1 MSAQPRYL
9 LQDGT
14 LGLRAP
20 EPSDT
25 EPYLAFR
32 NDLGATG
39 DLIGYIRGVPR
50 HKVAEWIATIDNRGG
65 ITLTAVSLSDGKPIG
80 YVNVSDL
87 ETVSGTC
94 RIGLAVFAA
103 ADRGKGYGKRI
114 LALTLGYLKEWL
126 NIRKVGLTVLAD
138 NKAAIALYEKCG
150 FITEGTLKDEYYLD
164 GQYRTALIMA
174 RFLR

>member
-1 MSAQPRYL
+1 VSKQSQYL

-20 EPSDT
+20 EPGDT
-25 EPYLAFR
+25 EAYLAFR
-32 NDLGATG
+32 NDLGAVG
-39 DLIGYIRGVPR
+39 DLIGYVRGVPR
-50 HKVAEWIATIDNRGG
+50 HKVAEWIATIDNRAG
-65 ITLTAVSLSDGKPIG
+65 ITLTAVLLSEGRPVG
-80 YVNVSDL
+80 YVNVGDF

-94 RIGLAVFAA
+94 RIGLAVFSA

-114 LALTLGYLKEWL
+114 LDLTLGYLKEWL
-126 NIRKVGLTVLAD
+126 NIRKVSLIVLAG
-138 NKAAIALYEKCG
+138 NKAAVALYEKCG
-150 FITEGTLKDEYYLD
+150 FVTEGTLKDEYYLD

>member
-1 MSAQPRYL
+1 MSKPSHYL

-20 EPSDT
+20 EPGDT
-25 EPYLAFR
+25 EAYLTFR
-32 NDLGATG
+32 NDLGAVG
-39 DLIGYIRGVPR
+39 DLIGYVRGVPR
-50 HKVAEWIATIDNRGG
+50 HKVAEWIASIDNRAG
-65 ITLTAVSLSDGKPIG
+65 ITLTAVLLPDGRPVG

-114 LALTLGYLKEWL
+114 LDLTLGYLKEWL
-126 NIRKVGLTVLAD
+126 NIRKVSLLVLAD
-138 NKAAIALYEKCG
+138 NKAAIALYQKCG
-150 FITEGTLKDEYYLD
+150 FVTEGTLKDEYYLD
-164 GQYRTALIMA
+164 GQYRSALIMA